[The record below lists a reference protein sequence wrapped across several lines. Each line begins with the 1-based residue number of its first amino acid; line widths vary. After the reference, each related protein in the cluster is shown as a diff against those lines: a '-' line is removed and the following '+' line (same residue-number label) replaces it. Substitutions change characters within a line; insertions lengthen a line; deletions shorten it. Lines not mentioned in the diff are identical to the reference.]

1 MSAPSEAE
9 ATIAV
14 DAAARKAWED
24 YRQEKRAHG
33 GGYVPPPFDELDKPA
48 QRNLR
53 EQVLPIVWAALEAI
67 ARPRDIIRAA
77 GILEAADLVAA
88 KDHRTDLGDDPHS
101 TGWRHA
107 LNEVEHDLRLH
118 AEAVLDEAEGIRR

>member
-9 ATIAV
+9 AIIAV
-14 DAAARKAWED
+14 DAAARKAWDLQRVALRDQGYATPEFD
-24 YRQEKRAHG
+24 ALAPAEKLR
-33 GGYVPPPFDELDKPA
+33 V
-48 QRNLR
+48 R
-53 EQVLPIVWAALEAI
+53 EQVLPLVWAALEAI

-77 GILEAADLVAA
+77 ALLEAADLVAA
-88 KDHRTDLGDDPHS
+88 KDHRTDVGDDPHS

-107 LNEVEHDLRLH
+107 LNGVEHDLRQR